1 MAETQTASTGYNGEV
16 HIHDGTTL
24 YELVGVTGFKPPNQ
38 SRERVDASTLKD
50 LRPVTIGGRYVDG
63 EVSVGLIYRPMS
75 TTDELLSVLVVSQE
89 AVAMKL
95 VIPELDGAPVQ
106 DMNFTGRVTGYEI
119 DDLSAESA
127 MTATVT
133 IEVVGAVTK
142 SAHTP

>member
-1 MAETQTASTGYNGEV
+1 M
-16 HIHDGTTL
+16 IIP
-24 YELVGVTGFKPPNQ
+24 F
-38 SRERVDASTLKD
+38 
-50 LRPVTIGGRYVDG
+50 DG

-75 TTDELLSVLVVSQE
+75 TTDELLSELVVSQE

-95 VIPELDGAPVQ
+95 VIPELDGDPVQ
-106 DMNFTGRVTGYEI
+106 QWTFNGRVTGYEI

-142 SAHTP
+142 AAAV